1 MWIIAV
7 HAVKSLVEKLLKPFV
22 ALTPNPVDDIG
33 VDVILGVLD
42 AWLAKKDDPKFKV
55 DTHQ

>member
-22 ALTPNPVDDIG
+22 ALTPNPIDDIG
-33 VDVILGVLD
+33 VDVILGVLN
-42 AWLAKKDDPKFKV
+42 AWIDKQDDPKFKI
-55 DTHQ
+55 DTDQ